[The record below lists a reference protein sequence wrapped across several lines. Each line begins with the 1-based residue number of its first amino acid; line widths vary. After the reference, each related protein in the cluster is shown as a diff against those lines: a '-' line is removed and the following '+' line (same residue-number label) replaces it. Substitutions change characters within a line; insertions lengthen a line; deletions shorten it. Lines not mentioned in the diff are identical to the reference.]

1 MKKFLTGL
9 LGIAASTNP
18 LIGGALTLM
27 NSVLPADKQLPA
39 SATGQD
45 IQGAYDQLPQ
55 DVQRQVDERAEVEL
69 AQIQASVDKLGHMVS
84 VESASGNTR
93 PHIALLMA
101 YVVAFAVV
109 ALMLIWGVA
118 VWGKDVNAL
127 KSLTDAWP
135 LALAILATPTAL
147 LRAYFGM
154 RTNEKKARYA
164 AATGQP
170 ISGVLGA
177 VAGLLKR

>member
-18 LIGGALTLM
+18 LIGGALTLI
-27 NSVLPADKQLPA
+27 NSVLPADKKLP
-39 SATGQD
+39 
-45 IQGAYDQLPQ
+45 
-55 DVQRQVDERAEVEL
+55 AEVEL

-109 ALMLIWGVA
+109 ALMLIWGIA
-118 VWGKDVNAL
+118 VWGNDANAL
-127 KSLTDAWP
+127 KSLADAWP

-170 ISGVLGA
+170 IAGIFGA

>member
-18 LIGGALTLM
+18 LIGGALTLI
-27 NSVLPADKQLPA
+27 NSVLPADKKLPA

-45 IQGAYDQLPQ
+45 IQVAYEELPP
-55 DVQRQVDERAEVEL
+55 DVQKKIDERADIEL

-101 YVVAFAVV
+101 YVVAIAVV
-109 ALMLIWGVA
+109 SMVSMLLIA
-118 VWGKDVNAL
+118 VWGKD
-127 KSLTDAWP
+127 KESLTQLKDAWP
-135 LALAILATPTAL
+135 FVLAIIGTPIAL
-147 LRAYFGM
+147 LRSYFSM
-154 RTNEKKARYA
+154 RTVEKKARYA

-170 ISGVLGA
+170 IAGIVGQI
-177 VAGLLKR
+177 AGLLKR

>member
-9 LGIAASTNP
+9 LGIAATANP
-18 LIGGALTLM
+18 LIGGALSLV
-27 NSVLPADKQLPA
+27 NGFLPADKKLPA
-39 SATGQD
+39 EATGQD
-45 IQGAYDQLPQ
+45 VQNAYDQMPPDMQ
-55 DVQRQVDERAEVEL
+55 AQIDERAEVEL

-101 YVVAFAVV
+101 YVVALAIT
-109 ALMLIWGVA
+109 ALMVIWGIA
-118 VWGKDVNAL
+118 VWQHDANAL

-170 ISGVLGA
+170 IAGVLGA